1 MTFTPGKAVLRTCI
15 DMARRGFS
23 EEDFKRFALMS
34 FRFGEQYLDLVMTL
48 NFLKEIQVVGTSAG
62 NLQLLDVENSDWFA
76 GEISSGSTLVW
87 DVLDNIPFPFR
98 KFNPD
103 QTAQALLGA
112 QGELA
117 VMRDLHEKVLP
128 DLRDKIRQVSLV
140 SDHFGYDIEAP
151 SRFEERGLMALEVK
165 TSSRPGD
172 YFKFFLSR
180 NEYRV
185 GLETEYW
192 SLVFVQMVGSKFEVL
207 GHLPHSEIKSRVP
220 KNIDNGFV
228 WESASGA
235 VHKNEIF
242 PGLPE

>member
-1 MTFTPGKAVLRTCI
+1 MTFAPGKAVLRTCI

-34 FRFGEQYLDLVMTL
+34 YKFGEQYLDLVTTL
-48 NFLKEIQVVGTSAG
+48 NFLKEIQVVGSADG
-62 NLQLLDVENSDWFA
+62 KLQLHAIENSDWFA

-87 DVLDNIPFPFR
+87 DVLDSIPPPYR

-103 QTAQALLGA
+103 QTAQSLLGA

-128 DLRDKIRQVSLV
+128 DLRDRIRQVSLI

-180 NEYRV
+180 NEFRV

-192 SLVFVQMVGSKFEVL
+192 SLVFVQMVGSEFEVL
-207 GHLPHSEIKSRVP
+207 GHLPHSEIRSRVP
-220 KNIDNGFV
+220 KNIDDGFV
-228 WESASGA
+228 WESASGT